1 MLFAYCQEVYLM
13 DSEKVFGLRVHE
25 LRAENHLTQQ
35 QLGDAI
41 LPTTSTCRWII
52 WWVGQ
57 THDRQLALHPFQERY
72 AWYLRAI
79 ANLTHR
85 EP

>member
-1 MLFAYCQEVYLM
+1 M

-41 LPTTSTCRWII
+41 GLSKQAINDIEKGRRQTTISKSILFADYFNVSLDYL
-52 WWVGQ
+52 VGRS
-57 THDRQLALHPFQERY
+57 D
-72 AWYLRAI
+72 LR
-79 ANLTHR
+79 
-85 EP
+85 